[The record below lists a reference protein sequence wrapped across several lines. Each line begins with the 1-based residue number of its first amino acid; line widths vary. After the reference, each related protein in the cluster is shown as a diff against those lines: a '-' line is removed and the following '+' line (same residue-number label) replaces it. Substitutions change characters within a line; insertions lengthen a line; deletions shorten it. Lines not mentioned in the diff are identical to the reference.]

1 MKHRVHAALRRA
13 VQIGAPVALA
23 VASMVVGADARAV
36 VPTHCVSV
44 DVPAP
49 VTLPDGSI
57 QPAGELRL
65 CLTRNY
71 NPVAGLHRIYV
82 DRRPVILLRSRASY
96 AEIPDD
102 SPPTVLFY
110 GNLREGLRLVGY
122 NVATNGKVFSYLLL
136 NASAVEG
143 VDVAAGPSR
152 TDGASAMSGSDSVLL
167 AARLE

>member
-1 MKHRVHAALRRA
+1 MKNRVQEALRRA
-13 VQIGAPVALA
+13 VQIGAPVTLAMAALIT
-23 VASMVVGADARAV
+23 GADARAV

-71 NPVAGLHRIYV
+71 NPVTGLHRIYV
-82 DRRPVILLRSRASY
+82 DRMPVMMLLSRASN
-96 AEIPDD
+96 AEAPGD
-102 SPPTVLFY
+102 SRPTVLFY
-110 GNLREGLRLVGY
+110 GSLETGLRLVGY
-122 NVATNGKVFSYLLL
+122 NVASNGKVFSYLLS
-136 NASAVEG
+136 SARLAQG
-143 VDVAAGPSR
+143 VDVAAGPS
-152 TDGASAMSGSDSVLL
+152 GSESVLL